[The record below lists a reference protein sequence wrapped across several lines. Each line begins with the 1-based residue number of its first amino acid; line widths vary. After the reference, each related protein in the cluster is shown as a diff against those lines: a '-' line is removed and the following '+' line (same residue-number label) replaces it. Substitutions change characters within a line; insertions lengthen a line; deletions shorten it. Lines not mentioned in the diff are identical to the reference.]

1 MRRCPFVSL
10 AALALVLFV
19 APPLLAHGEP
29 GAGGDAMSGHS
40 SMSPPMVTVRGHGEV
55 RVDPDEATVRLGVV
69 AEAESA
75 GEAQR
80 QANLVMSGALEAL
93 GDLGVAAEAIQTGSV
108 RLDPVYDNRRR
119 PDEIS
124 NEPRIVGYRA
134 SNQIV
139 VRLDDLSKIGP
150 VVDAAIEAGANNVD
164 GIEFSVRDDR
174 SARQEALGRAV
185 AEARAKA
192 EAIAAALGR
201 PLGEVVQVQEGGVS
215 LSLPTVQR
223 GFARAEMMAMDSAS
237 TPVSPGQATV
247 AADVT
252 IAYVLGG
259 SSR

>member
-1 MRRCPFVSL
+1 MRRSPFVH
-10 AALALVLFV
+10 ALVALSFV
-19 APPLLAHGEP
+19 ASPVFAHGEP
-29 GAGGDAMSGHS
+29 APDGGD
-40 SMSPPMVTVRGHGEV
+40 SMSDPAPMVTVRGHGEV

-69 AEAESA
+69 AESESA
-75 GEAQR
+75 GEAQQR
-80 QANLVMSGALEAL
+80 ANLVVTGALEAL
-93 GDLGVAAEAIQTGSV
+93 GDLDVAAQDIQTGSL

-119 PDEIS
+119 PDELQS
-124 NEPRIVGYRA
+124 EPRISGYRA
-134 SNQIV
+134 SNQLI
-139 VRLDDLSKIGP
+139 VRLDDLAKIGP

-174 SARQEALGRAV
+174 AARQEALTRAV

-201 PLGEVVQVQEGGVS
+201 SLGEVVHVQEGGVS
-215 LSLPTVQR
+215 LSPPMPTR
-223 GFARAEMMAMDSAS
+223 GYARAEMMAMDVAG

-252 IAYVLGG
+252 IAYSLGG